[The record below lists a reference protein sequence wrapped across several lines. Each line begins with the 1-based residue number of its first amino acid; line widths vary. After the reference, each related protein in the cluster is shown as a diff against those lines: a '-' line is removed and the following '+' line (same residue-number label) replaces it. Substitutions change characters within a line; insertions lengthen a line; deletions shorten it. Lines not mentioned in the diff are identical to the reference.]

1 MMNTAI
7 TTLAQGGLTEGSES
21 LPMGREVSSPKE
33 PENMDLESGQMR
45 SRQATSDSRQNR
57 NQYFKDRAAT
67 MITIYQGTSGVAAVA
82 GVVAL
87 IAGVLLKDPYVAT
100 MGICLIFLGSG
111 GCIIA
116 GKYRDLKSHNQIFE
130 DMLEENSRLKG
141 QVHFFEDQNKNLEQ
155 SNNHLKGQV
164 GELSNK
170 VVALQQ
176 TVTRFDQEN
185 EELKESNA
193 QLCLQIADLSE
204 KLKELLQNVR
214 RFDQE
219 NEELKTSNQTLQG
232 HVASL
237 ESMSGKFE
245 ISVGEMVKNE
255 QSFKLLKDQYETLQR
270 QFLSAQEKEIAH
282 DKERQKIDGI
292 RQDREEQML
301 LREEEGIRQLQL
313 LAEKEEALLRQEEGL
328 VRGLQFLHE
337 KETHLK
343 EQEEKIVR
351 SFTEF
356 ALERRDLIRLRDL
369 ISKMRVR
376 FPQAVAEVEG
386 DLVSFVDIPK
396 DFLA

>member
-1 MMNTAI
+1 
-7 TTLAQGGLTEGSES
+7 
-21 LPMGREVSSPKE
+21 
-33 PENMDLESGQMR
+33 
-45 SRQATSDSRQNR
+45 
-57 NQYFKDRAAT
+57 

-87 IAGVLLKDPYVAT
+87 VAGVLLKDPYVAT

-111 GCIIA
+111 GCILA

-185 EELKESNA
+185 EELRESNA
-193 QLCLQIADLSE
+193 QLSLQIADLTE
-204 KLKELLQNVR
+204 RLKELLQNVR

-219 NEELKTSNQTLQG
+219 NEELKTSNQSLKG

-255 QSFKLLKDQYETLQR
+255 QSFKLLKDQYEILQR

-282 DKERQKIDGI
+282 DKERQKIDGL

-313 LAEKEEALLRQEEGL
+313 LALKEETLLKQEEGIIQ
-328 VRGLQFLHE
+328 GLQLLQQ
-337 KETHLK
+337 KESGLK
-343 EQEEKIVR
+343 LQEERIVR

-356 ALERRDLIRLRDL
+356 SIERRDLIRLRDL

-376 FPQAVAEVEG
+376 FPQAVAEVEA